1 MRATSRKSSTI
12 KKFEG
17 KESLPEVIV
26 DFDCKQ
32 DLLYMVIA
40 NVGSSSAHKVSIE
53 FDKEIIDFR
62 GRRLSQLDVFHH
74 LEFLAPG
81 KKITFFVD
89 ELAKYIKRKQ
99 PLRIGFSIAYIDRNG
114 QSRRDFI
121 RHNLTVFKDL
131 VVQDESSPV

>member
-1 MRATSRKSSTI
+1 MRATSKRKSANE
-12 KKFEG
+12 KFEG
-17 KESLPEVIV
+17 KECLPEVIV

-40 NVGSSSAHKVSIE
+40 NVGSSSAHKISIE
-53 FDKEIIDFR
+53 FDKEITDFR

-81 KKITFFVD
+81 KKIIFFVD

-99 PLRIGFSIAYIDRNG
+99 PVRISFSIAYFDRNG

-131 VVQDESSPV
+131 IVPDESSPV

>member
-17 KESLPEVIV
+17 RESLPEVIV
-26 DFDCKQ
+26 DFDCRQ

-53 FDKEIIDFR
+53 FDKEITDFR
-62 GRRLSQLDVFHH
+62 GRRVSQLDVFHH

-89 ELAKYIKRKQ
+89 ELSRYIKRKQ
-99 PLRIGFSIAYIDRNG
+99 PLRIGFSITYFDRNA
-114 QSRRDFI
+114 QSRCDRI
-121 RHNLTVFKDL
+121 RHNLTVFKDI
-131 VVQDESSPV
+131 VISDESAPF